1 MKKTRPGM
9 NGYGTMFRV
18 KHIPADPASKVRVLA
33 GKEFERRKRELEAQH
48 QQPNKPKAPPNDF

>member
-1 MKKTRPGM
+1 M